1 MPSQILQ
8 RWVVAI
14 PFRQDHRPVR
24 KLLDMPRQVAI
35 PCYRA
40 GDDDS
45 VVVVEAHQTA
55 VEGPV
60 AELAQGQAVG
70 GAVVVGDGP
79 VLDVGGVHHRAAV
92 RGDDAYAAQGA
103 AVVVDFDDD
112 PAESLVADR
121 FFYCRCVG
129 GRGFTE
135 EFGCVGK
142 RRELRFG
149 QVEQGFFQFRG
160 EAAANQVQAGR
171 GAALREFQQVE
182 GVLVQGGEGV
192 AVPHVFPGGRRG

>member
-1 MPSQILQ
+1 M
-8 RWVVAI
+8 
-14 PFRQDHRPVR
+14 
-24 KLLDMPRQVAI
+24 
-35 PCYRA
+35 
-40 GDDDS
+40 
-45 VVVVEAHQTA
+45 
-55 VEGPV
+55 

-92 RGDDAYAAQGA
+92 RGDDADAAQGA
-103 AVVVDFDDD
+103 AVVVDLDDD

-135 EFGCVGK
+135 EFVCVGEG
-142 RRELRFG
+142 RELRFG
-149 QVEQGFFQFRG
+149 KVDQGLFQLRS
-160 EAAANQVQAGR
+160 EAAANQVQACR

-182 GVLVQGGEGV
+182 DVFVQGCEGI
-192 AVPHVFPGGRRG
+192 AVTHVFPGGRRG